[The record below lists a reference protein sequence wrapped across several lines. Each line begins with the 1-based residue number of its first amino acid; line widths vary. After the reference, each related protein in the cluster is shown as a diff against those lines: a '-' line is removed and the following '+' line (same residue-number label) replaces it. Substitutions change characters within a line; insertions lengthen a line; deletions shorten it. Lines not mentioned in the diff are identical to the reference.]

1 MITETM
7 NTQPS
12 PSFRAANYR
21 VDPSAVAEAI
31 LNRPAARRLILGAT
45 RGQVTRLPQQRSA
58 VVMQLPVR
66 KCA

>member
-1 MITETM
+1 M

-12 PSFRAANYR
+12 TSFRAPDYR
-21 VDPSAVAEAI
+21 VDASAVAEAI

-45 RGQVTRLPQQRSA
+45 RGQLAHLPQQRRA
-58 VVMQLPVR
+58 TVAPLPVR